1 MRSVKV
7 LPKRPAAKASGK
19 GSYSTSQGRANF
31 ARALETAGTQHAIVG
46 FDRYGHPIAA
56 LVSIDAV
63 RLIAGNADQVDPQVR
78 NRLVRMAQVFLSH
91 VRGDGS
97 GRTPRKKAAPKV
109 SKKKTPARRKT
120 AAKAKRRPR
129 R

>member
-7 LPKRPAAKASGK
+7 LPKRPAANASGK
-19 GSYSTSQGRANF
+19 GSYSTSQGRANL
-31 ARALETAGTQHAIVG
+31 ASALETAGTQHVIVG

-56 LVSIDAV
+56 LVSLDAV
-63 RLIAGNADQVDPQVR
+63 RLIAGYEDQVQPQVR
-78 NRLVRMAQVFLSH
+78 NRLVRMARVFLAH
-91 VRGDGS
+91 VRSDGS
-97 GRTPRKKAAPKV
+97 GRAPRKKAAPKV

-120 AAKAKRRPR
+120 AKAKRRAR

>member
-56 LVSIDAV
+56 LVSIDAI
-63 RLIAGNADQVDPQVR
+63 RLIAGCEDQVDPQVR
-78 NRLVRMAQVFLSH
+78 NRLVRMARVFLSH
-91 VRGDGS
+91 VRSDGS
-97 GRTPRKKAAPKV
+97 ARAPRKKAAPKV

-120 AAKAKRRPR
+120 AKAKRRPR